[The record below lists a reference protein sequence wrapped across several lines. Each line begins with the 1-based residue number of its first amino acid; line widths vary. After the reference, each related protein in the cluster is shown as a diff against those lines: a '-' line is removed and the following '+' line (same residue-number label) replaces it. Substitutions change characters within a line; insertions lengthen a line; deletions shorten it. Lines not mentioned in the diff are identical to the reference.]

1 MMIGTDAVEVQI
13 KHRLTQN
20 APHNDLFIELDD
32 LQGNPVAAFNSP
44 KQAAAWLKAN
54 SFQYVEG
61 SSGVWT
67 RKKVSLINLDFLD
80 GRAITNRQLYK
91 RQSWFSVSNFMF
103 YLSNVVLA
111 FALCTFVYTFFG

>member
-54 SFQYVEG
+54 DFQYVEG

-67 RKKVSLINLDFLD
+67 RKKVSLISLDFLD
-80 GRAITNRQLYK
+80 GRAITSRQIYERRSIFTVDKITLALT
-91 RQSWFSVSNFMF
+91 VT
-103 YLSNVVLA
+103 LCAAVLA
-111 FALCTFVYTFFG
+111 LFALA

>member
-32 LQGNPVAAFNSP
+32 LQGNPVAAFTSP
-44 KQAAAWLKAN
+44 RQAAVWLAEN
-54 SFQYVEG
+54 NFQYVEG

-67 RKKVSLINLDFLD
+67 RKKDRLISLDFLD
-80 GRAITNRQLYK
+80 GRAITNRKLYELRSIFTVDK
-91 RQSWFSVSNFMF
+91 IT
-103 YLSNVVLA
+103 LA
-111 FALCTFVYTFFG
+111 LTVTLCAAMLALFALA